1 MRVLFW
7 GTPEFALPSLKSL
20 EGEGHYIAGVV
31 TQPDRPAGR
40 GRVRRPSPVREWS
53 DREGYRVLT
62 PDSPKGPDFIQ
73 DIEALEPE
81 VSVVVAYG
89 HILTEEVLAL
99 PPHGSIN
106 LHASLLPELRGA
118 APINWAIARGHQM
131 TGVTIM
137 RMVREMDAGAILGQ
151 YAEPIL
157 ENDTVSS
164 LAPRLSEDG
173 AALLVE
179 TLAMMEAGV
188 LEEREQNHAEATFA
202 PKVDRMTARVNWSR
216 SAQEVAWHVRGM
228 DAVPGAWST
237 LAEQPVKLFTPTP
250 RDHSKTAP
258 GTLIEADPKGEL
270 LVACGKGAVAFAE
283 VQPAGKPRMPAS
295 AWLRG
300 RGAEAGQRF
309 Q

>member
-7 GTPEFALPSLKSL
+7 GTPEFALPSLKAL
-20 EGEGHYIAGVV
+20 ESEGHYIAGVV

-53 DREGYRVLT
+53 DQEGYRVLT
-62 PDSPKGPDFIQ
+62 PEVPRGPDFLG
-73 DIEALEPE
+73 DLRALEPE

-89 HILTEEVLAL
+89 HILTDDVLAL
-99 PPHGSIN
+99 PVQGSIN
-106 LHASLLPELRGA
+106 VHASLLPELRGA
-118 APINWAIARGHQM
+118 APINWAIARGHRM

-151 YAEPIL
+151 LGEPIL

-164 LAPRLSEDG
+164 LAPRLSEAG

-188 LEEREQNHAEATFA
+188 AEEREQDHSEATFA
-202 PKVDRMTARVNWSR
+202 PKVDRITARVNWTR
-216 SAQEVAWHVRGM
+216 TAQEVAWHVRGM
-228 DAVPGAWST
+228 DAVPGAWSS
-237 LAEQPVKLFTPTP
+237 LDDAPVKLFSPTP
-250 RDHSKTAP
+250 VARAEEPP
-258 GTLIEADPKGEL
+258 GTVIEADPKGGL
-270 LVACGKGAVAFAE
+270 VVACGEGAVDFGE
-283 VQPAGKPRMPAS
+283 VQPAGKPRMAAP